1 MNTYLYFKNRVH
13 FSSFYFHFIFV
24 ISSLLTE
31 REGRVK
37 RHRIHFV
44 MAYKCCAVHC
54 LFNYSGEEVAAIFSF
69 PRDVHISKFSS
80 ITRLK
85 I

>member
-1 MNTYLYFKNRVH
+1 MNTYLYFKNRVD
-13 FSSFYFHFIFV
+13 FSSLYFHFIFV

-31 REGRVK
+31 REGRGK
-37 RHRIHFV
+37 RQRLLFI
-44 MAYKCCAVHC
+44 MAYKYCAVHC
-54 LFNYSGEEVAAIFSF
+54 LLNYSGEEVAVIFPF
-69 PRDVHISKFSS
+69 PRDVHISKFSL